1 MKIAFVDRDGT
12 IIKDYEDRLWS
23 SVTEPVF
30 LNGSIDGLKSIQQK
44 GYTIIIITNQ
54 YLINEKV
61 ITSQQYKDITDKL
74 IEELMD
80 NKIEILDIF
89 YCPHSKNENCSCM
102 KPKDGMIRM
111 ALEKYPKIDLERS
124 FIVGDSLC
132 DIQLGQRLGIKTFG
146 IGLAGDNEKMIK
158 IGSLRD
164 IVTYLEG

>member
-12 IIKDYEDRLWS
+12 IIEDYEDGLWS
-23 SVTEPVF
+23 SITEPVL

-44 GYTIIIITNQ
+44 GYKIIIITNQ
-54 YLINEKV
+54 YLINEEV
-61 ITSQQYKDITDKL
+61 ITLQQYKDITDKL
-74 IEELMD
+74 IKRLMD
-80 NKIEILDIF
+80 NEIEILDIF

-111 ALEKYPKIDLERS
+111 ALERHPKIDLQRS

-146 IGLAGDNEKMIK
+146 IGLDGDNEKMIK